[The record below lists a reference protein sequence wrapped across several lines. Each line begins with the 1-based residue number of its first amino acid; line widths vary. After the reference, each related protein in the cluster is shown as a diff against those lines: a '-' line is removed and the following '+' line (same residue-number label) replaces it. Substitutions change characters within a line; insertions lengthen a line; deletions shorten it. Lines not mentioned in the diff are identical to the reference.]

1 MKRVISFIAIAL
13 IASSCQKNLEELNLD
28 VKRPS
33 AGSVP
38 SGTVFSTAETN
49 LFEQMVT
56 TNVNRNVFRLFA
68 QQWTETTYTDES
80 NYDITTRK
88 IPDAV
93 WSRMYIGILNNL
105 KEAKALVTAE
115 TPIGASETA
124 AKANKLLIIEL
135 LNIYSYQVLV
145 DTFGDIPYTQALD
158 PSSVNPKYDDAK
170 TIYADLVKRINAATS
185 SINTAESSFGD
196 ADLVYGGDM
205 TKWKKFANG
214 LKLKIGLS
222 LADADAATSKTL
234 IEDASKGVF
243 TSNADNTKID
253 YSASVPNTNPVWLD
267 LVQSGRHDYVPANT
281 VVDITNTL
289 NDPRRA
295 AFFTTLGGKYVGAQY
310 AAGGN
315 YTNFSQIGNLFFTPT
330 MEGVIMDYSEVAF
343 GLSEAAARGYSV
355 GGSAE
360 DFYNKA
366 VTASIKYWGGSDA
379 DATTYLKTPN
389 VAYTTAK
396 GTYKQKIGTQKY
408 LALYNRG
415 FEAWTEWR
423 RLDAPT
429 FNVPANKTYADIPV
443 RFTFPVG
450 EQTLNQAN
458 WSAASTAVGGD
469 KLTTK
474 LFWDKF

>member
-1 MKRVISFIAIAL
+1 MKRIISFIAIAL

-80 NYDITTRK
+80 NYDILTRK
-88 IPDAV
+88 IPDQV
-93 WSRMYIGILNNL
+93 WSRMYIGVLNNL
-105 KEAKALVTAE
+105 KEATTLVTAE
-115 TPIGASETA
+115 TPIGASA
-124 AKANKLLIIEL
+124 IAVKANKLLVIEL
-135 LNIYSYQVLV
+135 LNIYTYQILV

-158 PSSVNPKYDDAK
+158 PNKVNPKYDDAK

-185 SINTAESSFGD
+185 AINTAEGSFGA

-205 TKWKKFANG
+205 NKWKKFANG
-214 LKLKIGLS
+214 LKLKIGLT
-222 LADADAATSKTL
+222 LADVDATTSKTL
-234 IEDASKGVF
+234 VEDGAKGVF
-243 TSNADNTKID
+243 TSNTDNAKLS
-253 YSASVPNTNPVWLD
+253 YSASVPNTNPIWID

-281 VVDITNTL
+281 VVDITNIL

-295 AFFTTLGGKYVGAQY
+295 AFFTMLNGKYVGGAY

-315 YTNFSQIGNLFFTPT
+315 FTNFSQIGDMFSLPAT
-330 MEGVIMDYSEVAF
+330 EGVIMDYSEIAF
-343 GLSEAAARGYSV
+343 SLAEGAARGYSV
-355 GGSAE
+355 GGTAE
-360 DFYNKA
+360 DFYNKG
-366 VTASIKYWGGSDA
+366 VTSSIKYWGGLDTDA
-379 DATTYLKTPN
+379 ATYLKNPL

-429 FNVPANKTYADIPV
+429 FNVPANKTYAEIPV

-458 WSAASTAVGGD
+458 WTAASTAIGGD

>member
-1 MKRVISFIAIAL
+1 MKRIISFIAIAL

-33 AGSVP
+33 SGSVP

-80 NYDITTRK
+80 NYDILTRK
-88 IPDAV
+88 IPDQV
-93 WSRMYIGILNNL
+93 WSRMYIGVLNNL

-115 TPIGASETA
+115 TPIGTSETA
-124 AKANKLLIIEL
+124 IKANKLLVIEL
-135 LNIYSYQVLV
+135 LNIYTYQVLV

-158 PSSVNPKYDDAK
+158 PNTVNPKYDDAK
-170 TIYADLVKRINAATS
+170 TIYLDLVKRINTATTA
-185 SINTAESSFGD
+185 INSAEGSFGA

-205 TKWKKFANG
+205 NKWKKFANG
-214 LKLKIGLS
+214 LKLKIGLT
-222 LADADAATSKTL
+222 LADVDAATSKSL
-234 IEDASKGVF
+234 VEEASKGVF
-243 TSNADNTKID
+243 TSNADNAKLT
-253 YSASVPNTNPVWLD
+253 YSGSVPNTNPVWID

-281 VVDITNTL
+281 VVDITNAL

-295 AFFTTLGGKYVGAQY
+295 VFFTMLNGKYVGSKY

-315 YTNFSQIGNLFFTPT
+315 FTNFSQIGDMFSKPT
-330 MEGVIMDYSEVAF
+330 TEGIIMDYSEIAF
-343 GLSEAAARGYSV
+343 GLAEGAARGYSV
-355 GGSAE
+355 GGTAE
-360 DFYNKA
+360 DFYNKG
-366 VTASIKYWGGSDA
+366 VTSSIKYWGGSDA
-379 DATTYLKTPN
+379 DVATYLKNPL

-429 FNVPANKTYADIPV
+429 FNVPANKTYAEIPV

-458 WSAASTAVGGD
+458 WTAASAAIGGD

>member
-1 MKRVISFIAIAL
+1 MKKIILFIAIAL

-38 SGTVFSTAETN
+38 SGTVLSTAEVN

-56 TNVNRNVFRLFA
+56 TNVNRNVFRLFS

-93 WSRMYIGILNNL
+93 WFRMYIGVLNNL
-105 KEAKALVTAE
+105 KEATALVTAE
-115 TPIGASETA
+115 TPIGTPAIA
-124 AKANKLLIIEL
+124 AKANKLLVIEL
-135 LNIYSYQVLV
+135 LNIYTYQVLV
-145 DTFGDIPYTQALD
+145 DTFGDIPYTEALD
-158 PSSVNPKYDDAK
+158 PNKVNPKYDDAK
-170 TIYADLVKRINAATS
+170 NIYADLVKRVNAATAA
-185 SINTAESSFGD
+185 INTSEGSFGA

-205 TKWKKFANG
+205 AKWKKFGNG
-214 LKLKIGLS
+214 LKLKIGLT
-222 LADADAATSKTL
+222 LADVDAATSKAL
-234 IEDASKGVF
+234 VEDAAKGVF
-243 TSNADNTKID
+243 TSNDDRAKLN
-253 YSASVPNTNPVWLD
+253 YSGSVPNTNPIWLD
-267 LVQSGRHDYVPANT
+267 LVQSGRYDYVPANT
-281 VVDITNTL
+281 VVDLTNTL

-295 AFFTTLGGKYVGAQY
+295 TFFTQLNGKYVGGPY

-315 YTNFSQIGNLFFTPT
+315 YTNFSQIGGIFSVPT
-330 MEGVIMDYSEVAF
+330 TEGVIMDYSEIAF
-343 GLSEAAARGYSV
+343 GLAEGAARGYSV
-355 GGSAE
+355 GGTAE
-360 DFYNKA
+360 DFYNKGI
-366 VTASIKYWGGSDA
+366 TTSIKYWGGSDA
-379 DATTYLKTPN
+379 DAATYLKNPL
-389 VAYTTAK
+389 VAYTTAQ

-429 FNVPANKTYADIPV
+429 FNLPANKTYAEIPV

-450 EQTLNQAN
+450 EQTLNFAN
-458 WSAASTAVGGD
+458 WTAASTAIGGD
-469 KLTTK
+469 KQTTK

>member
-1 MKRVISFIAIAL
+1 MKRIISFIAIAL

-80 NYDITTRK
+80 NYDILTRK
-88 IPDAV
+88 IPDQV
-93 WSRMYIGILNNL
+93 WSRMYIGVLNNL
-105 KEAKALVTAE
+105 KEATTLVTAE
-115 TPIGASETA
+115 TPIGASA
-124 AKANKLLIIEL
+124 IAVKANKLLVIEL
-135 LNIYSYQVLV
+135 LNIYTYQILV

-158 PSSVNPKYDDAK
+158 PNKVNPKYDDAK
-170 TIYADLVKRINAATS
+170 TIYTDLVKRINAATS
-185 SINTAESSFGD
+185 AINTAEGSFGA

-205 TKWKKFANG
+205 NKWKKFANG
-214 LKLKIGLS
+214 LKLKIGLTLS
-222 LADADAATSKTL
+222 DVDATTSKTL
-234 IEDASKGVF
+234 VEDGAKGVF
-243 TSNADNTKID
+243 TSNTDNAKLS
-253 YSASVPNTNPVWLD
+253 YSASVPNTNPIWID

-281 VVDITNTL
+281 VVNITNTL

-295 AFFTTLGGKYVGAQY
+295 TFFTMLNGKYVGGAY

-315 YTNFSQIGNLFFTPT
+315 FTNFSQIGDMFSLPAT
-330 MEGVIMDYSEVAF
+330 EGVIMDYSEIAF
-343 GLSEAAARGYSV
+343 SLAEGAARGYSV
-355 GGSAE
+355 GGTAE
-360 DFYNKA
+360 DFYNKG
-366 VTASIKYWGGSDA
+366 VTSSIKYWGGLDA
-379 DATTYLKTPN
+379 DVATYLKNPL

-429 FNVPANKTYADIPV
+429 FNVPANKTYAEIPV

-458 WSAASTAVGGD
+458 WTAASTAIGGD

>member
-1 MKRVISFIAIAL
+1 MKRIISFIAIAL

-28 VKRPS
+28 IKRPS

-38 SGTVFSTAETN
+38 SGTVLSTAEVN

-93 WSRMYIGILNNL
+93 WFRMYIGVLNNL
-105 KEAKALVTAE
+105 KEATALVNAE
-115 TPIGASETA
+115 TPIGAPAIA
-124 AKANKLLIIEL
+124 AKANKLLVIEL
-135 LNIYSYQVLV
+135 LNVYTYQVLV

-158 PSSVNPKYDDAK
+158 PNNVNPKYDDAK
-170 TIYADLVKRINAATS
+170 TIYADLVKRVNAATAA
-185 SINTAESSFGD
+185 INMAEGSFGA

-205 TKWKKFANG
+205 TKWKKFGNG
-214 LKLKIGLS
+214 LKLKIGLT
-222 LADADAATSKTL
+222 LADVDAVTSKAL
-234 IEDASKGVF
+234 IEDAAKGVF
-243 TSNADNTKID
+243 TSNDDRAKLG
-253 YSASVPNTNPVWLD
+253 YSGSVPNTNPIWLD
-267 LVQSGRHDYVPANT
+267 LVQSGRYDYVPANT
-281 VVDITNTL
+281 VVDLTNTL

-295 AFFTTLGGKYVGAQY
+295 TFFTQLNGKYVGGPY

-315 YTNFSQIGNLFFTPT
+315 YTNFSQIGSMFSVPT
-330 MEGVIMDYSEVAF
+330 MEGVIMDYSEIAF
-343 GLSEAAARGYSV
+343 GLAEGAARGYNV
-355 GGSAE
+355 GGTAE
-360 DFYNKA
+360 DFYNKG
-366 VTASIKYWGGSDA
+366 VTSSIKYWGGSDA
-379 DATTYLKTPN
+379 DAATYLKNPL

-396 GTYKQKIGTQKY
+396 GTYKQKIGEQKY

-423 RLDAPT
+423 RLDYPR
-429 FNVPANKTYADIPV
+429 FNLPANKTYAEIPV
-443 RFTFPVG
+443 RFTFPVN

-458 WSAASTAVGGD
+458 WTAASTAIGGD
-469 KLTTK
+469 KQTTK

>member
-1 MKRVISFIAIAL
+1 MKRIISFIAIAL
-13 IASSCQKNLEELNLD
+13 IASSCQKNLEELNVD

-38 SGTVFSTAETN
+38 SGTVFATAETN

-93 WSRMYIGILNNL
+93 WFRMYISVLNNL
-105 KEAKALVTAE
+105 KEAKSLVTNE

-124 AKANKLLIIEL
+124 AKANKLLVIEL
-135 LNIYSYQVLV
+135 LNIYSYQVLL
-145 DTFGDIPYTQALD
+145 DTFGNIPYTQALD
-158 PSSVNPKYDDAK
+158 PNIVNPKYDDAK
-170 TIYADLVKRINAATS
+170 TIYLDLVKRINAATS
-185 SINTAESSFGD
+185 AINTAEGSFGD
-196 ADLVYGGDM
+196 ADLMYAGNM

-214 LKLKIGLS
+214 LKLKIGLT
-222 LADADAATSKTL
+222 LADVDATTSKTL
-234 IEDASKGVF
+234 VEDGSKGVF
-243 TSNADNTKID
+243 TSNDDNAKLN
-253 YSASVPNTNPVWLD
+253 YSSSVPNTNPVWLD

-281 VVDITNTL
+281 VVDITNAL
-289 NDPRRA
+289 NDPRRT
-295 AFFTTLGGKYVGAQY
+295 AFFTMLGGKYVGGKY

-315 YTNFSQIGNLFFTPT
+315 YTNFSQLGNIFSSPT
-330 MEGVIMDYSEVAF
+330 TEGVIMDYAEIAF
-343 GLSEAAARGYSV
+343 ELSEAAARGYSV
-355 GGSAE
+355 GGTAE

-366 VTASIKYWGGSDA
+366 ITASIKYWSGSDA
-379 DATTYLKTPN
+379 DATTYLQNPE

-408 LALYNRG
+408 IALYNRG

-423 RLDAPT
+423 RLDAPI
-429 FNVPANKTYADIPV
+429 FNLPANKMYTDIPV

-458 WSAASTAVGGD
+458 WSAASTAMGSD

>member
-1 MKRVISFIAIAL
+1 MKRIISFIAIAL

-80 NYDITTRK
+80 NYDILTRK
-88 IPDAV
+88 IPDQV
-93 WSRMYIGILNNL
+93 WSRMYIGVLNNL
-105 KEAKALVTAE
+105 KEATTLVTAE
-115 TPIGASETA
+115 TPIGASA
-124 AKANKLLIIEL
+124 IAVKANKLLVIEL
-135 LNIYSYQVLV
+135 LNIYTYQILV

-158 PSSVNPKYDDAK
+158 PNKVNPKYDDAK

-185 SINTAESSFGD
+185 AINTAEGSFGA

-205 TKWKKFANG
+205 NKWKKFANG
-214 LKLKIGLS
+214 LKLKIGLT
-222 LADADAATSKTL
+222 LADVDATTSKTL
-234 IEDASKGVF
+234 VEDGAKGVF
-243 TSNADNTKID
+243 TSNADNAKLS
-253 YSASVPNTNPVWLD
+253 YSASVPNTNPIWID

-281 VVDITNTL
+281 VVDITNIL

-295 AFFTTLGGKYVGAQY
+295 AFFTMLNGKYVGGAY

-315 YTNFSQIGNLFFTPT
+315 FTNFSQIGDMFSLPAT
-330 MEGVIMDYSEVAF
+330 EGVIMDYSEIAF
-343 GLSEAAARGYSV
+343 SLAEGAARGYSV
-355 GGSAE
+355 GGTAE
-360 DFYNKA
+360 DFYNKG
-366 VTASIKYWGGSDA
+366 VTSSIKYWGGLDTDA
-379 DATTYLKTPN
+379 ATYLKNPL

-429 FNVPANKTYADIPV
+429 FNVPANKTYAEIPV

-458 WSAASTAVGGD
+458 WTAASVAIGGD

>member
-1 MKRVISFIAIAL
+1 MKRFISFIAIAL

-28 VKRPS
+28 IKRPS
-33 AGSVP
+33 AGLVP
-38 SGTVFSTAETN
+38 SGTVFTTAETN

-88 IPDAV
+88 IPDQV
-93 WSRMYIGILNNL
+93 WLRMYVSVLNNL
-105 KEAKALVTAE
+105 KEAKALVTSE

-124 AKANKLLIIEL
+124 AKANKLLVIEL

-158 PSSVNPKYDDAK
+158 PNTVNPKYDDAK
-170 TIYADLVKRINAATS
+170 TVYADLVKRINAANS
-185 SINTAESSFGD
+185 AINTLEGSFGE
-196 ADLVYGGDM
+196 ADLMYGGNM

-214 LKLKIGLS
+214 LKLKIGLT
-222 LADADAATSKTL
+222 LVDFDASTSKTM

-243 TSNADNTKID
+243 TSNADNAKLV
-253 YSASVPNTNPVWLD
+253 YSSSVPNTNPVWLD

-295 AFFTTLGGKYVGAQY
+295 TFFTLLGGKYIGGKY

-315 YTNFSQIGNLFFTPT
+315 FTNFSQIGNIFSSPT
-330 MEGVIMDYSEVAF
+330 TEGVIMDYAEVAF
-343 GLSEAAARGYSV
+343 GLSEAAARGYNV
-355 GGSAE
+355 GGTAE

-379 DATTYLKTPN
+379 DVATYLKDIN
-389 VAYTTAK
+389 VAYTSAK

-429 FNVPANKTYADIPV
+429 FNVPANKTYAEIPV

-450 EQTLNQAN
+450 EQTLNFTN
-458 WSAASTAVGGD
+458 WTAASTAVGGD

>member
-1 MKRVISFIAIAL
+1 MKRIISFIAIAL

-80 NYDITTRK
+80 NYDILTRK
-88 IPDAV
+88 IPDQV
-93 WSRMYIGILNNL
+93 WSRMYIGVLNNL
-105 KEAKALVTAE
+105 KEATALVTAE
-115 TPIGASETA
+115 TPIGASA
-124 AKANKLLIIEL
+124 IAVKANKLLVIEL
-135 LNIYSYQVLV
+135 LNIYTYQILV

-158 PSSVNPKYDDAK
+158 PNKVNPKYDDAK

-185 SINTAESSFGD
+185 AINTAEGSFGA

-205 TKWKKFANG
+205 NKWKKFANG
-214 LKLKIGLS
+214 LKLKIGLT
-222 LADADAATSKTL
+222 LADVDATTSKTL
-234 IEDASKGVF
+234 VEDGAKGVF
-243 TSNADNTKID
+243 TSNADNAKLS
-253 YSASVPNTNPVWLD
+253 YSASVPNTNPIWID

-281 VVDITNTL
+281 VVDITNIL

-295 AFFTTLGGKYVGAQY
+295 AFFTMLNGKYVGGAY

-315 YTNFSQIGNLFFTPT
+315 FTNFSQIGDMFSLPAT
-330 MEGVIMDYSEVAF
+330 EGVIMDYSEIAF
-343 GLSEAAARGYSV
+343 SLAEGAARGYSV
-355 GGSAE
+355 GGTAE
-360 DFYNKA
+360 DFYNKG
-366 VTASIKYWGGSDA
+366 VTSSIKYWGGLDA
-379 DATTYLKTPN
+379 DVATYLKNPL

-429 FNVPANKTYADIPV
+429 FNVPANKTYAEIPV

-458 WSAASTAVGGD
+458 WTAASTAIGGD

>member
-1 MKRVISFIAIAL
+1 MKRIISFIAIAL

-38 SGTVFSTAETN
+38 SGTVLSTAQAN
-49 LFEQMVT
+49 LFEQMVN

-88 IPDAV
+88 IPDQV
-93 WSRMYIGILNNL
+93 WSRIYLGVLNNL
-105 KEAKALVTAE
+105 KETKALVMAE
-115 TPIGASETA
+115 TPIGAAEIA
-124 AKANKLLIIEL
+124 AKANKLLVIEL

-145 DTFGDIPYTQALD
+145 DTFGDIPYTQALN
-158 PSSVNPKYDDAK
+158 PNAVNPKYDDAK
-170 TIYADLVKRINAATS
+170 TIYLDLVKRLNTATTA
-185 SINTAESSFGD
+185 INTAEGSFGA

-205 TKWKKFANG
+205 NKWKKFANG
-214 LKLKIGLS
+214 LKLKIGLT
-222 LADADAATSKTL
+222 LADVDATTAKTL

-243 TSNADNTKID
+243 TSNADNAKIS
-253 YSASVPNTNPVWLD
+253 YSGSVPNTNPVWLD

-281 VVDITNTL
+281 VVDITNAL

-295 AFFTTLGGKYVGAQY
+295 SFFTMLNGKYVGSKY

-315 YTNFSQIGNLFFTPT
+315 FTNFSQVGDIFSSPT
-330 MEGVIMDYSEVAF
+330 TEGVIMDYAEIAF
-343 GLSEAAARGYSV
+343 GLAEGAARGYNV
-355 GGSAE
+355 GGTAE
-360 DFYNKA
+360 DFYNKGI
-366 VTASIKYWGGSDA
+366 TSSIKYWGGSDA
-379 DATTYLKTPN
+379 DVATYLKNPM
-389 VAYTTAK
+389 VAYTTAQ

-458 WSAASTAVGGD
+458 WTAASSAIGGD

>member
-1 MKRVISFIAIAL
+1 MKRIISFIVIAL
-13 IASSCQKNLEELNLD
+13 VASSCQKNLEELNVD
-28 VKRPS
+28 IKRPS

-38 SGTVFSTAETN
+38 SGTVFATAETN

-93 WSRMYIGILNNL
+93 WSRLYIGILNNL
-105 KEAKALVTAE
+105 KETQALVTAE

-124 AKANKLLIIEL
+124 AKANKLLVIEL

-158 PSSVNPKYDDAK
+158 PNNVNPKYDDAK
-170 TIYADLVKRINAATS
+170 TVYADLVKRINAATS
-185 SINTAESSFGD
+185 AINTAEGSFGA
-196 ADLVYGGDM
+196 ADLIYGGDM

-214 LKLKIGLS
+214 LKLKIGLT
-222 LADADAATSKTL
+222 LADVDAATSKTL

-243 TSNADNTKID
+243 TSNDDNAKLV
-253 YSASVPNTNPVWLD
+253 YSGSVPNTNPVWLD

-281 VVDITNTL
+281 VVDLTNTL
-289 NDPRRA
+289 SDPRRA
-295 AFFTTLGGKYVGAQY
+295 TFFTMLGGKYIGGAY

-315 YTNFSQIGNLFFTPT
+315 FTNFSQIGNIFNSPT
-330 MEGVIMDYSEVAF
+330 TEGVIMDYAEIAF
-343 GLSEAAARGYSV
+343 GLAEGAARGYSV
-355 GGSAE
+355 GGTAE

-379 DATTYLKTPN
+379 DAATYLKNPL
-389 VAYTTAK
+389 VAYSTAQ

-408 LALYNRG
+408 IALYNRG

-429 FNVPANKTYADIPV
+429 FNLPVNKTYAEIPV

-450 EQTLNQAN
+450 EQTLNFAN
-458 WSAASTAVGGD
+458 WTAASTAIGGD